1 MHIVFFIEH
10 IDLHGLKGVKKMRD
24 TTKKNAARKIFK
36 GFTILMMMVLCFSF
50 TGCSKYNSHGV
61 ATVIIQNNTSDKA
74 TVSFSSLHGTDVY
87 KLKVKDTSKVLKYSG
102 KLDNGSATV
111 YYDNDGTKKELFTVG
126 ADEKVD
132 SSLET
137 LEKGTLYIIIET
149 DGKCE
154 GGDFSFSLE

>member
-1 MHIVFFIEH
+1 MT
-10 IDLHGLKGVKKMRD
+10 GNTT
-24 TTKKNAARKIFK
+24 TTKKNAMHRMFK
-36 GFTILMMMVLCFSF
+36 GYLILIMMVLCFSL
-50 TGCSKYNSHGV
+50 TGCNKYTSHGV
-61 ATVIIQNNTSDKA
+61 ATVMIQNNTSDKA
-74 TVSFSSLHGTDVY
+74 TVSFSSLDGTDVY
-87 KLKVKDTSKVLKYSG
+87 KLKVKDTSDVLKYSG

-132 SSLET
+132 SSLEA

-149 DGKCE
+149 DGKAE